1 MEKSV
6 THETPGKHDYFAE
19 IQYKDGP
26 LVRSSTVSV
35 NYVGIEDMRLP
46 TGTIDA
52 LIEKAGQTSVMRVD
66 WWDRWDNEG
75 VEKITIFEDGKARYS
90 PKDSFLSS
98 KQIVRPETAGTHTY
112 QAEIVFEKG
121 HTIKTNEV
129 SVEFSGEVMDLPP
142 TATLHYGKDSN
153 SFMVGGGD
161 IGDNAGIVRMVLL
174 RDGVAVDSKEGAHLE
189 GMLEGLISKAVPPA
203 DLGKHIYQAEVT
215 DVGGH
220 TARSEEIK
228 LEFEKLEEAKAK
240 GDSYKVV
247 VDTEGEIA
255 DTSSDFF
262 TPFYVLMGVL
272 GAVVLGNG
280 LVQLAKS
287 IKAKSAKPSEEES
300 PKEEEA

>member
-1 MEKSV
+1 MKFDIPKKEHPNLERYYKEDID
-6 THETPGKHDYFAE
+6 TAYKFANE
-19 IQYKDGP
+19 IYKELGS
-26 LVRSSTVSV
+26 LIRAVVVFGST
-35 NYVGIEDMRLP
+35 
-46 TGTIDA
+46 
-52 LIEKAGQTSVMRVD
+52 
-66 WWDRWDNEG
+66 
-75 VEKITIFEDGKARYS
+75 ARRT
-90 PKDSFLSS
+90 
-98 KQIVRPETAGTHTY
+98 KQP
-112 QAEIVFEKG
+112 
-121 HTIKTNEV
+121 
-129 SVEFSGEVMDLPP
+129 
-142 TATLHYGKDSN
+142 
-153 SFMVGGGD
+153 GGD
-161 IGDNAGIVRMVLL
+161 IDLLVIIDDLIMSMSPEVVEAYRIIVQNSIVRVSTKLHVTTMRFTSFWEYMRNGDPIAINLL